1 MTNLKLFKAIS
12 RGEKALAKQEA
23 AKRRA
28 KRAEQK
34 KREAEQAENAQVYLE
49 RLLKDDWIYKQISE
63 AIAKKEEYLYFHSG
77 DPIWPDIDALSDAV
91 NRIDGLRTRW
101 DVNTGPTSYTLYVH
115 WAPKD

>member
-12 RGEKALAKQEA
+12 RGEKAVAKQEA

-101 DVNTGPTSYTLYVH
+101 DVNTPTSYTLYVH